1 MRGKTKAKR
10 ILYASLI
17 TVLLTS
23 GAVGFYFWQSF
34 QKAKYH
40 TVSNASE
47 L

>member
-1 MRGKTKAKR
+1 MRRKSKTKR
-10 ILYASLI
+10 ILYACMI

-23 GAVGFYFWQSF
+23 GGIGLYFWQSY

-40 TVSNASE
+40 TVSNATE